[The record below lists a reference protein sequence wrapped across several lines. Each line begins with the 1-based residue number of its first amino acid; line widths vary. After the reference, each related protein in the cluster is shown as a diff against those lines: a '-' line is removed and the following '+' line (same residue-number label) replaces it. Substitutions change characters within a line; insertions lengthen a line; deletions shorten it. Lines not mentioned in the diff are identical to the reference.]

1 MKRTALLILTTMALA
16 GCAQPSAQKSLSAQD
31 LENHRFVL
39 QSVNGTPFVASES
52 GKAPELSFGEKMQIS
67 GAMCNRFFGQA
78 TLSGDQL
85 KAENLAMTRMMC
97 GEQQLNEL
105 DNQLGQMLQAGAQ
118 ISLNGQQL
126 TLKSDQHT
134 LTYTLAKSQ

>member
-1 MKRTALLILTTMALA
+1 MKRTALLIMTTMALA
-16 GCAQPSAQKSLSAQD
+16 GCAQPSEQKSLSAQD

-39 QSVNGTPFVASES
+39 QSVNGTPFVAKE
-52 GKAPELSFGEKMQIS
+52 GANVPELSFGDKLQLS

-85 KAENLAMTRMMC
+85 KAEGMAMTRMMC
-97 GEQQLNEL
+97 AEPQLNDL
-105 DNQLGQMLQAGAQ
+105 DNQFGQMLTSGAQ

-126 TLKSDQHT
+126 TLKNDQHT
-134 LTYTLAKSQ
+134 LTYTLAKPQ